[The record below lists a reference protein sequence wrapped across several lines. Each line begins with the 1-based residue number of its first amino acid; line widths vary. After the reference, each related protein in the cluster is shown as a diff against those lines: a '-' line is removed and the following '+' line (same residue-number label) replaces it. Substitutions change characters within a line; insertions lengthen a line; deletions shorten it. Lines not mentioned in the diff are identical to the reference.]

1 VIVVPMLE
9 ESLNRRRVC
18 QSPVGMGLW
27 LVASGVAGGDGLAPG
42 GLGLIEPAGPA
53 AFWRVSPSADRTWL
67 GGEVLTHSNAEL

>member
-1 VIVVPMLE
+1 
-9 ESLNRRRVC
+9 
-18 QSPVGMGLW
+18 
-27 LVASGVAGGDGLAPG
+27 VAGGDGLAPG